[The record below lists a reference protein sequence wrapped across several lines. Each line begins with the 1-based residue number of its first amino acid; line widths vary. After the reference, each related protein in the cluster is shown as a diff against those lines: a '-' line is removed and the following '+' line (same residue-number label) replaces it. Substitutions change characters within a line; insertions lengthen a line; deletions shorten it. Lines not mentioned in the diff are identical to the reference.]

1 MGIKCG
7 HSINYTITNLRL
19 NDIITITKF
28 RLFER
33 RSFSLNNDE
42 LSSFPVVDIDAS
54 WVIRRIGNTS
64 VAFRVTYLLQLC
76 CLLIKNGCCVKIV
89 CDGDRRHHSKR
100 STTKREV
107 DCYRNRV
114 DYHFLKCKLSCLP
127 IDNITT
133 DDGIED
139 LEIKELKKKVKRLEK
154 KVSETVVDVGN
165 ILYHEIKN
173 RINKMLVEGEVNNNQ
188 LTIMQA
194 EFQAD
199 MVIAYRTVK
208 HLNHI
213 VFSSDSDQGI
223 HCGSECICI
232 KEFDF
237 KHEKKQTTLEKI
249 GLFCTNERTMHIICD
264 TINLPYDNFKVKQ
277 PKYNILDNV
286 NDLPV

>member
-76 CLLIKNGCCVKIV
+76 CLLIKNGCCVNIV

-165 ILYHEIKN
+165 VMYNEIKN
-173 RINKMLVEGEVNNNQ
+173 
-188 LTIMQA
+188 
-194 EFQAD
+194 
-199 MVIAYRTVK
+199 
-208 HLNHI
+208 
-213 VFSSDSDQGI
+213 
-223 HCGSECICI
+223 
-232 KEFDF
+232 
-237 KHEKKQTTLEKI
+237 
-249 GLFCTNERTMHIICD
+249 
-264 TINLPYDNFKVKQ
+264 
-277 PKYNILDNV
+277 
-286 NDLPV
+286 